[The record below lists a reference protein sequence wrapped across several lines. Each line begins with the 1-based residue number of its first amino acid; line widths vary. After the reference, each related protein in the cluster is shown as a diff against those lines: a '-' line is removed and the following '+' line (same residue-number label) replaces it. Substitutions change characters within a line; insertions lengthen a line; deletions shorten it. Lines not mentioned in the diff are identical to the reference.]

1 MAQLEFDESLVNDLE
16 VLYRRRDILR
26 RRRLVHEVLDARPGE
41 RVLDVGCGPGFFATE
56 LLERVGPAGSVT
68 GIDSSAAMLG
78 VAVRRTEQHENVA
91 FHQANATELPVADG
105 TFDAALSVQ
114 VLEYVPDV
122 AAAIAEIYR
131 ALRPGGR
138 VVIWDVDWS
147 TVSWQ
152 SRDQERMRRMLDAW
166 DTHLT
171 HPALPRT
178 LASQLRRAG
187 FENVEI
193 AGHAFVTTAWDPE
206 TYGGALVDQIVRHAT
221 EKGGIAADDAGAWKV
236 EQQQLD
242 AAGEFYFACTQCC
255 FRADKPG

>member
-1 MAQLEFDESLVNDLE
+1 M
-16 VLYRRRDILR
+16 
-26 RRRLVHEVLDARPGE
+26 
-41 RVLDVGCGPGFFATE
+41 
-56 LLERVGPAGSVT
+56 
-68 GIDSSAAMLG
+68 
-78 VAVRRTEQHENVA
+78 
-91 FHQANATELPVADG
+91 
-105 TFDAALSVQ
+105 
-114 VLEYVPDV
+114 
-122 AAAIAEIYR
+122 
-131 ALRPGGR
+131 
-138 VVIWDVDWS
+138 VIWDVDWS

-221 EKGGIAADDAGAWKV
+221 EKGGMAADDAVAWKV